1 MKSKITPEK
10 TVVNLEIENIEKKY
24 FSKEKNKRGQAFQ
37 FLCLGILNNIAYKE
51 INDEDIIDGN
61 DEEGI
66 DIIHLDESE
75 NKIILSIFNC
85 KSSLS
90 DNFSANDL
98 TKLQAGLAY
107 IFEKTTSEVQ
117 KLDNSKFVDKI
128 ITIRDSKDKI
138 IETNIYYCVYN
149 GESISNNVKRKREE
163 IESTYSK
170 IVKHYF
176 NNGSCCFSFNF
187 IDCKKLIEQKR
198 KNEEPLK
205 DIKIIIPSFDKN
217 FNPIIEVKD
226 GFKGYIAS
234 IKAENIAE
242 LVKKYQDSLF
252 EKNIRGWLK
261 YNKKN
266 MDIYTS
272 AISEE
277 SGLFWF
283 MNNGITI
290 IADKICPDP
299 FKFNWEIENLQ
310 IVNGQQTAR
319 MLYEAMRDKKL
330 KNNIIV
336 LCRIYETKDP
346 SLIKR
351 IAKATNSQS
360 SIGSRDL
367 MSNEL
372 EQIAIEKV
380 FNKLNYYYER
390 QKGQIKPN
398 KKFKK
403 EITSKGLA
411 RISLA
416 IICNKPSLARKN
428 IEDNFFNKDKY
439 YKEIFEHDPK
449 KLLLAYLIYDYC
461 NEQSRSNKL
470 TGNDLKYFGTLHI
483 ANIIWNDNL
492 YNYSKDFDIQIK
504 NFEKGKID
512 IKKEYNKAYKKL
524 DTIINSAKQQEKM
537 LSLGHYLS
545 RLEVDSLL
553 FKRLKK

>member
-1 MKSKITPEK
+1 MTNKITPEK
-10 TVVNLEIENIEKKY
+10 TVVNLEIEGIEKKY
-24 FSKEKNKRGQAFQ
+24 FSKEKSKRGKAFHL
-37 FLCLGILNNIAYKE
+37 LCLSILNNIACKE
-51 INDEDIIDGN
+51 ISDEDIIDGN

-107 IFEKTTSEVQ
+107 IFEKTLPEVQ

-138 IETNIYYCVYN
+138 IEVNIYYCVYN
-149 GESISNNVKRKREE
+149 GSSISNNVKRKQEE
-163 IESTYSK
+163 IGNTYSK
-170 IVKHYF
+170 IVKSYF
-176 NNGSCCFSFNF
+176 NYGNAYFNFNF

-205 DIKIIIPSFDKN
+205 GVKIIIPSFDKN
-217 FNPIIEVKD
+217 FGPIIETKD
-226 GFKGYIAS
+226 GFKGYVAS
-234 IKAENIAE
+234 IKAGDIAG

-252 EKNIRGWLK
+252 EKNVRGWLK

-266 MDIYTS
+266 TDIYES
-272 AISEE
+272 AIGEE
-277 SGLFWF
+277 SELFWF

-290 IADKICPDP
+290 IADKIYYDP
-299 FKFNWEIENLQ
+299 FKFKWEIENLQ

-319 MLYEAMRDKKL
+319 MLYEATRNKKL

-336 LCRIYETKDP
+336 LCRIYETKNP
-346 SLIKR
+346 NLINR

-367 MSNEL
+367 MSNEP

-380 FNKLNYYYER
+380 FDKLNYYYER
-390 QKGQIKPN
+390 QKGQLKPN

-403 EITSKGLA
+403 EINSKKLA
-411 RISLA
+411 QVSLA

-428 IEDNFFNKDKY
+428 IEDNFFNKEKY
-439 YKEIFEHDPK
+439 YKEIFEHDPE
-449 KLLLAYLIYDYC
+449 KLILAYLIFDYC

-470 TGNDLKYFGTLHI
+470 NGDNLKYFGTLHI
-483 ANIIWNDNL
+483 ANIIWNN
-492 YNYSKDFDIQIK
+492 NINNFSKNFDVQIK
-504 NFEKGKID
+504 NFEKKRIN
-512 IKKEYNKAYKKL
+512 IKTEYLKAYKKL
-524 DTIINSAKQQEKM
+524 NKIINDAKQQEEI

-553 FKRLKK
+553 FKKVK